1 MLINY
6 ETTKQAP
13 QLDPEFSIKLPIMDN
28 NSVGVGKPDGT
39 TITAN
44 EDGTMT
50 ASGGG
55 SGATNDYATATN
67 KPQIN
72 SVELVGNKTLD
83 QLGIQAK
90 GNYATTEQLADYAT
104 TEQLATKADSS
115 QLANYATTEQLSN
128 YLTTSTAS
136 STYATKT
143 ELATKADSTALNAKA
158 DKSTTL
164 AGYGITDAY
173 TKTEAD
179 GKYATKTELSAKAD
193 SSQLAN
199 YLTTATASSTYAT
212 KTELSAKADTT
223 ALPAANTLMIGTA
236 PTVAD
241 IDAGS
246 VTELSAFI
254 PLFNTILQQLRD
266 RGVITQ

>member
-6 ETTKQAP
+6 ETTKQPP

-90 GNYATTEQLADYAT
+90 GNYATTEQLA
-104 TEQLATKADSS
+104 TKADSS
-115 QLANYATTEQLSN
+115 QLANY
-128 YLTTSTAS
+128 LTTANAS

-143 ELATKADSTALNAKA
+143 ELNTKA

-179 GKYATKTELSAKAD
+179 GKYALK
-193 SSQLAN
+193 
-199 YLTTATASSTYAT
+199 
-212 KTELSAKADTT
+212 T
-223 ALPAANTLMIGTA
+223 ALPAANTLMTGTA

-241 IDAGS
+241 VDAGS

-254 PLFNTILQQLRD
+254 PLFNAFLQQLRD
-266 RGVITQ
+266 RDVIS

>member
-55 SGATNDYATATN
+55 SGAANDYATATN

-90 GNYATTEQLADYAT
+90 GNYATTEQLA
-104 TEQLATKADSS
+104 TKADSS
-115 QLANYATTEQLSN
+115 QLANYATTE
-128 YLTTSTAS
+128 
-136 STYATKT
+136 
-143 ELATKADSTALNAKA
+143 
-158 DKSTTL
+158 
-164 AGYGITDAY
+164 
-173 TKTEAD
+173 
-179 GKYATKTELSAKAD
+179 
-193 SSQLAN
+193 QLAN

-223 ALPAANTLMIGTA
+223 ALPAANTLMTGTA

>member
-6 ETTKQAP
+6 ETTKQPP

-90 GNYATTEQLADYAT
+90 GNYATTEQLAT
-104 TEQLATKADSS
+104 
-115 QLANYATTEQLSN
+115 
-128 YLTTSTAS
+128 
-136 STYATKT
+136 
-143 ELATKADSTALNAKA
+143 
-158 DKSTTL
+158 
-164 AGYGITDAY
+164 
-173 TKTEAD
+173 
-179 GKYATKTELSAKAD
+179 KAD

-199 YLTTATASSTYAT
+199 YLTTANASSTYAT

-223 ALPAANTLMIGTA
+223 ALNAKADKSTTLAGYGITNAYTKTEADDKYALKTALPAANTLMTGTA

-241 IDAGS
+241 VDAGS

-254 PLFNTILQQLRD
+254 PLFNAFLQQLRD
-266 RGVITQ
+266 RDVIS

>member
-55 SGATNDYATATN
+55 SGAANDYATATN

-90 GNYATTEQLADYAT
+90 GNYATTEQLAT
-104 TEQLATKADSS
+104 
-115 QLANYATTEQLSN
+115 
-128 YLTTSTAS
+128 
-136 STYATKT
+136 
-143 ELATKADSTALNAKA
+143 
-158 DKSTTL
+158 
-164 AGYGITDAY
+164 
-173 TKTEAD
+173 
-179 GKYATKTELSAKAD
+179 
-193 SSQLAN
+193 
-199 YLTTATASSTYAT
+199 
-212 KTELSAKADTT
+212 KADTT
-223 ALPAANTLMIGTA
+223 ALPAANTLMTGTA

>member
-90 GNYATTEQLADYAT
+90 GNYATTEQLA
-104 TEQLATKADSS
+104 
-115 QLANYATTEQLSN
+115 
-128 YLTTSTAS
+128 
-136 STYATKT
+136 
-143 ELATKADSTALNAKA
+143 
-158 DKSTTL
+158 
-164 AGYGITDAY
+164 
-173 TKTEAD
+173 
-179 GKYATKTELSAKAD
+179 
-193 SSQLAN
+193 N

-223 ALPAANTLMIGTA
+223 ALPAANTLMTGTA